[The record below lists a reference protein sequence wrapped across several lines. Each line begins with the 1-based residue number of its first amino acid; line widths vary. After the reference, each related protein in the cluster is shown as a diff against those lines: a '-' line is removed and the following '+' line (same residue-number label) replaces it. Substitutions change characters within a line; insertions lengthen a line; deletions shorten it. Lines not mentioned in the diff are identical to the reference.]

1 MFHDFY
7 EALESNAGI
16 IALRYRTIG
25 RIPVKEMK
33 LAMKR
38 LLNCTQGGYQMCLRR
53 FPVIVALLLAISI
66 LGYGSPAEKPVE
78 ATASVP
84 ALADFHEV
92 IYKIWHEAWPN
103 KDIALL
109 KKLLPEVEAGIA
121 KVASA
126 QLPGILREKKA
137 IWDKGVQDLKSAG
150 MEYRAAAGGQDAP
163 KLLAAAELI
172 HSRFEMLMRAI
183 RPPLKELDDFHSVL
197 YMLYHHYWPNHQMA
211 QVKSSAAE
219 LQQKMAALNEVKLP
233 ERLLDK
239 DYDFRVAR
247 GLLSGAV
254 GAFQQS
260 VLSNDD
266 NAIKDA
272 IEAVH
277 ANYQKLE
284 KILE

>member
-1 MFHDFY
+1 MVN
-7 EALESNAGI
+7 EAN
-16 IALRYRTIG
+16 
-25 RIPVKEMK
+25 V
-33 LAMKR
+33 AMMR
-38 LLNCTQGGYQMCLRR
+38 LKNDSQGGFHMCLMR
-53 FPVIVALLLAISI
+53 FPASVLLLLAISI
-66 LGYGSPAEKPVE
+66 SGFGSPAEKPVE

-92 IYKIWHEAWPN
+92 IYKIWHEAWPK
-103 KDIALL
+103 KDTALL
-109 KKLLPEVEAGIA
+109 KKLLPEVETGIA

-126 QLPGILREKKA
+126 QLPGILREKKP
-137 IWDKGVQDLKSAG
+137 IWDKGVQDLKNAG
-150 MEYRAAAGGQDAP
+150 MEYKAAAGGQDAP

-172 HSRFEMLMRAI
+172 HSRFEVLMRAI
-183 RPPLKELDDFHSVL
+183 RPPLKELDDFHAVL
-197 YMLYHHYWPNHQMA
+197 YMLYHHYWPNHQME

-219 LQQKMAALNEVKLP
+219 LQQMMAALNEVKLP
-233 ERLLDK
+233 ERLLNK

-260 VLSNDD
+260 VLSNDG
-266 NAIKDA
+266 NAIKGA

-284 KILE
+284 KVLD

>member
-1 MFHDFY
+1 MFYVSDKT
-7 EALESNAGI
+7 LKSKAGI
-16 IALRYRTIG
+16 ITLRCRTIDS
-25 RIPVKEMK
+25 IAVKDAKVAMMK
-33 LAMKR
+33 LQ
-38 LLNCTQGGYQMCLRR
+38 NDSQGGFKMCLMR
-53 FPVIVALLLAISI
+53 FPALALLLLAMSIS
-66 LGYGSPAEKPVE
+66 GFGRPAEKPVE

-92 IYKIWHEAWPN
+92 IYKIWHEAWPQ
-103 KDIALL
+103 KDTALL

-137 IWDKGVQDLKSAG
+137 IWEKGVQDLKNAG
-150 MEYRAAAGGQDAP
+150 TEYKAAAGGQDAP

-172 HSRFEMLMRAI
+172 HSRFEMLTRAI
-183 RPPLKELDDFHSVL
+183 RPPLKELDDFHAVL
-197 YMLYHHYWPNHQMA
+197 YMLYHHYWPNHQIA

-266 NAIKDA
+266 NAVKDA
-272 IEAVH
+272 MEAVH
-277 ANYQKLE
+277 SSYQKLE